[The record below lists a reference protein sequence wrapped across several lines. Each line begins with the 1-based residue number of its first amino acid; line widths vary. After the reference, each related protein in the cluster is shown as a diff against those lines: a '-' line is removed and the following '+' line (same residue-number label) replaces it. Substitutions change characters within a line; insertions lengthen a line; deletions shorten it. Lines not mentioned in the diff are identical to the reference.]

1 MNKTST
7 LTSIVYGSF
16 LVFGGI
22 MGFIGAHSKIS
33 LIAGILSG
41 LLVLLSCKVGA
52 TNSKAGYLFIA
63 SISLVLAEFFLM
75 RFTSSF
81 QFMPAGLMLLLS
93 TITYVVVA
101 MDWLRDKSY

>member
-1 MNKTST
+1 MDKLSKFI
-7 LTSIVYGSF
+7 SFVYGI
-16 LVFGGI
+16 LLMVGGV
-22 MGFIGAHSKIS
+22 MGYVKAHSKMS
-33 LIAGILSG
+33 LMAGVASG
-41 LLVLLSCKVGA
+41 LLVFLSL
-52 TNSKAGYLFIA
+52 TLSSKNLKAAYLFIA